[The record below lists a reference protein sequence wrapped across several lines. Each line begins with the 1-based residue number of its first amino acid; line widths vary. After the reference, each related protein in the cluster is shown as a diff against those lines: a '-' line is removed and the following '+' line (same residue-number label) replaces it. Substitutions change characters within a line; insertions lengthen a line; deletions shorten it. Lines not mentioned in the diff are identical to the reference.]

1 MQHTFQFTFVSHLG
15 LKRKYCFSVPDDHT
29 RNKWISLV
37 QRQAKDTSRSG
48 NTKGMSRVRLAAE
61 GVALQVLRDALIP
74 TEDKNDP
81 PPRISNGLKSSVQ
94 KSSTSGVN
102 GHDAKLATKSLRKG
116 SVSVAYD
123 LSNGESETT
132 ERDMNGDG
140 EAGLLRNAQTGK
152 ELVLLCRQNSLLPGL
167 LQLLQAG
174 IETGVDARIGGMT
187 TNLERQRAGARF

>member
-1 MQHTFQFTFVSHLG
+1 
-15 LKRKYCFSVPDDHT
+15 
-29 RNKWISLV
+29 
-37 QRQAKDTSRSG
+37 
-48 NTKGMSRVRLAAE
+48 MSRVRLAAE